1 MNTADAQQAAGL
13 VLTLGWLLVAVV
25 LFAHR
30 AGLVTSGPLIGRDVR
45 VPGPLLW
52 GSGAAVAFYTGQAVV
67 VDAVEDAPNRIVA
80 GADRPV
86 LDWMIVHRTPDLT
99 SLMEAVS
106 RYGGTNGTL
115 LLAAAAVAVLLVTRR
130 WWDALAV
137 AVATGG
143 VAVLVPTFKDLYGRT
158 RPPVATQLVVEP
170 DLSLPS
176 GHALGAIVVIGIIAV
191 VLGRAV
197 RSTGWRVVLGAV
209 AAAAVLTISLS
220 RLYLG
225 VHWVTDVATSWTLG
239 GAWLAVV
246 VTGLMWVTG
255 RGSGAGARGR
265 TAGRP
270 GPPAAG

>member
-86 LDWMIVHRTPDLT
+86 LDWMIAHRTPDLT
-99 SLMEAVS
+99 ALMEAVS

-176 GHALGAIVVIGIIAV
+176 GHALGAVVIIGIIAV

-197 RSTGWRVVLGAV
+197 RSTGWRVVVGAV
-209 AAAAVLTISLS
+209 AAAAVLVISLS

-255 RGSGAGARGR
+255 RGSDARGR

-270 GPPAAG
+270 GPPVAG